1 MKLSIDKSE
10 WPKLKFGSVI
20 DSITNRIDNP
30 SEAGV
35 DRYVGL
41 EHLDPG
47 SMSISRWGTPDQVEA
62 TKLLFQKGDVIFGR
76 RRAYQKKV
84 SMASFSGICSAHA
97 LVLRAKSGLIDPL
110 FLPVFLSSEVF
121 LDRAIKISVGSLSP
135 TVNWKTLSTQEFALP
150 PIDIQKEIA
159 KLFWSIESQLET
171 NEKLAE
177 QLSKTLNSYMN
188 EVVWDPSIGLVELRN
203 ISTDVTILD
212 GDWIESNDMDE
223 NGDIRLLQLS
233 DIGIGYF
240 KDNSS
245 KWINESAAKRIN
257 VNYLKP
263 NDILISRMADP
274 IGRSCLLPDLD
285 TKCITAVDVAIL
297 RLSKESADLPELV
310 TLLNSQRWTDEV
322 LRLSRGTTRT
332 RITRKDLEKI
342 RIPNLFLESNVSIV
356 GTLKKFN
363 KSLEAIRAETIGL
376 IDLKTR
382 LLNEFLG

>member
-1 MKLSIDKSE
+1 MNISIDKST
-10 WPKLKFGSVI
+10 WDKVKFGDVVDNTNETIKNPVDSGI
-20 DSITNRIDNP
+20 DKFIGLDHLESGDLRIKRFGNTLD
-30 SEAGV
+30 GV
-35 DRYVGL
+35 
-41 EHLDPG
+41 
-47 SMSISRWGTPDQVEA
+47 TF
-62 TKLLFQKGDVIFGR
+62 TKLVLPGQTLFGKRRSYQRKVAFADFKAVCSGDIL
-76 RRAYQKKV
+76 A
-84 SMASFSGICSAHA
+84 FS
-97 LVLRAKSGLIDPL
+97 AKPGLILDTY
-110 FLPVFLSSEVF
+110 LPFVVSSDSF
-121 LDRAIKISVGSLSP
+121 FAKAIATSAGSLSP
-135 TVNWKTLSTQEFALP
+135 RTRWSDLAKFEFLLP
-150 PIDIQKEIA
+150 PIDIQTEIA
-159 KLFWSIESQLET
+159 KLFWAIESQLEAI
-171 NEKLAE
+171 EKLTA

-188 EVVWDPSIGLVELRN
+188 EVVWDSSIGRVELRN
-203 ISTDVTILD
+203 MSPDVTILD
-212 GDWIESNDMDE
+212 GDWIESDDMDE

-274 IGRSCLLPDLD
+274 IGRSCLLPDLG

-297 RLSKESADLPELV
+297 RLSNEYANLPELV

-342 RIPNLFLESNVSIV
+342 QIPNLFLDSNEPIV
-356 GTLKKFN
+356 GTLKKLN
-363 KSLEAIRAETIGL
+363 ESLEAIRVETNGL
-376 IDLKTR
+376 IDLKTT

>member
-10 WPKLKFGSVI
+10 WPILKFGSVI
-20 DSITNRIDNP
+20 DSVTNRIDNP

-41 EHLDPG
+41 EHLVPG

-135 TVNWKTLSTQEFALP
+135 TVNWKTLSTQEFAFP
-150 PIDIQKEIA
+150 PIDIQTEIA
-159 KLFWSIESQLET
+159 KLFWSIESQLEA
-171 NEKLAE
+171 NEKLAA

-188 EVVWDPSIGLVELRN
+188 EVVWDPSIGKVELRN
-203 ISTDVTILD
+203 ISSDVIILD
-212 GDWIESNDMDE
+212 GDWIESDDMDA

-245 KWINESAAKRIN
+245 KWINESAAERIN

-274 IGRSCLLPDLD
+274 IGRSCLLPDLGI
-285 TKCITAVDVAIL
+285 KCITAVDVAIL
-297 RLSKESADLPELV
+297 RLSKESADIPELV

-342 RIPNLFLESNVSIV
+342 RIPNLFLESNESIV

-363 KSLEAIRAETIGL
+363 KSLEAIRVETIGL

>member
-10 WPKLKFGSVI
+10 WPILKFGSVI
-20 DSITNRIDNP
+20 DSVTNRIDNP

-41 EHLDPG
+41 EHLVPG

-135 TVNWKTLSTQEFALP
+135 TVNWKTLSTQEFAFP
-150 PIDIQKEIA
+150 PIDIQTEIA
-159 KLFWSIESQLET
+159 KLFWSIESQLEA
-171 NEKLAE
+171 NEKLAA

-188 EVVWDPSIGLVELRN
+188 EVVWDPSIGKVELRN
-203 ISTDVTILD
+203 ISSDVIILD
-212 GDWIESNDMDE
+212 GDWIESDDMDA

-274 IGRSCLLPDLD
+274 IGRSCLLPDLG

-297 RLSKESADLPELV
+297 RLSKESADIPELV

-342 RIPNLFLESNVSIV
+342 RIPNLFLESNESIV
-356 GTLKKFN
+356 GTLKKFS
-363 KSLEAIRAETIGL
+363 KSLEAIKVETIGL